1 MPIIYDGGVNRQLP
15 GGAGE
20 RGFCAGANW
29 AGGETAG
36 TEDVQPAPGSLG
48 VWYYLGATFPGLR
61 PAAIWA
67 GAGGLCLHA
76 TLSALRGANLTVY
89 ANANANANDNDNGAG
104 RSYDVIV
111 VGAGNAA
118 LSAAIAAREETESVL
133 VVEKAPEYFRGGNTY
148 FTGGIIRFAFDGL
161 EDIRGLIPDMSET
174 EAGSIEV
181 GQYTENQFYDDLMR
195 VTHGLADPE
204 LAEILVSQ
212 SYPTMKWLQE
222 HGVRFV
228 LSFGRQAFRDGE
240 KFRFWGGL
248 VVEAVG
254 AGKGLSDQQFAVCER
269 LGVEVRYAT
278 EGVSLIQDRMGRVA
292 GLRVKGP
299 GGFEDLAARAVVL
312 AAGGFEANAEM
323 RCRYLGPGWETVK
336 VRGIPYNTGDGIR
349 MALDVGAQSY
359 GHWSSCHAVAWDM
372 NAPAFGDRTV
382 TELFQKHSYPFG
394 LMVNVN
400 GERFLDEGA
409 DFRNYTYVTYGR
421 ALMSQPQGLAFQI
434 FDEKVKHL
442 LRDEY
447 WIPQATTAEAG
458 SIGELARL
466 LDIDPA
472 GLERTVAEYNAAVR
486 TDIEYNP
493 TVKDGRRTEGL
504 AVDKTNWA
512 QPLDTPPYRGWAVTT
527 GITFTFGG
535 VKVNNRGQ
543 VVTNA
548 QEAIPGL
555 YAAGEMVGG
564 LFYHNYPGG
573 SGLSAGMVL
582 GRLAGSSAGQDART
596 LGDI

>member
-1 MPIIYDGGVNRQLP
+1 MP
-15 GGAGE
+15 
-20 RGFCAGANW
+20 
-29 AGGETAG
+29 
-36 TEDVQPAPGSLG
+36 
-48 VWYYLGATFPGLR
+48 
-61 PAAIWA
+61 
-67 GAGGLCLHA
+67 
-76 TLSALRGANLTVY
+76 
-89 ANANANANDNDNGAG
+89 ANDTV
-104 RSYDVIV
+104 YDVIV

-118 LSAAIAAREETESVL
+118 LSAAIAAREQTQSVL

-148 FTGGIIRFAFDGL
+148 FTGGIIRFAYNGL
-161 EDIRGLIPDMSET
+161 DDIRGLIPDMSET
-174 EAGSIEV
+174 EANSIEV
-181 GQYTENQFYDDLMR
+181 GQYTENQFYDDMMR
-195 VTHGLADPE
+195 VTHGLSDPE

-228 LSFGRQAFRDGE
+228 LSFGRQAFRDGD

-254 AGKGLSDQQFAVCER
+254 AGKGLSDQQFDVCEN
-269 LGVEVRYAT
+269 LGVEVRYST
-278 EGVSLIQDRMGRVA
+278 EGVSLIQDQMGRVA

-299 GGFEDLAARAVVL
+299 DGFEDIAARAVVL

-336 VRGIPYNTGDGIR
+336 VRGIPYNTGDGIK

-372 NAPAFGDRTV
+372 NAPTFGDRTV

-394 LMVNVN
+394 IMVNIN

-421 ALMSQPQGLAFQI
+421 ALMDQPQGLCFQV

-447 WIPQATTAEAG
+447 WIPQATTAEAN
-458 SIGELARL
+458 SIEELARM
-466 LDIDPA
+466 LDIDPV
-472 GLERTVAEYNAAVR
+472 GLARTVEEYNAAVR
-486 TDIEYNP
+486 KDIPYNA

-512 QPLDTPPYRGWAVTT
+512 ETIDTPPYRGWAVTT

-548 QEAIPGL
+548 QDPIPGL

-573 SGLSAGMVL
+573 SGLSAGMVF
-582 GRLAGSSAGQDART
+582 GRLAGNSAGEDA
-596 LGDI
+596 LALKDV